1 MNSFHIILTFL
12 TIIVDRFKDAGLR
25 DVVIQS
31 RILAEG
37 SIDIRSTGTRIYKR
51 SIWVHKI
58 LHYTLSRILWNE
70 FERDYPNH
78 QRQCKMFG
86 NMQISTLLQLRSFG
100 ITVMIKKIFCL
111 ANSSLVF
118 LKCPISCLVFCLQQ
132 EMVND
137 NFFKRLSKILFH
149 GFLSMFASATVLFC
163 IIYFEDLGS

>member
-1 MNSFHIILTFL
+1 MWLKAMVLMMNSFHIILTL
-12 TIIVDRFKDAGLR
+12 HTIIVDRFKDAG
-25 DVVIQS
+25 VVIQS

-111 ANSSLVF
+111 GNSFFSFLEMSDKLLSLLSTTADGKWQF
-118 LKCPISCLVFCLQQ
+118 L
-132 EMVND
+132 
-137 NFFKRLSKILFH
+137 
-149 GFLSMFASATVLFC
+149 
-163 IIYFEDLGS
+163 